1 MYKVEMSSPPVWIPD
16 HATTRCRGC
25 GAAFSMLLRRHHCR
39 LCGHIFCA
47 TCACH
52 WIPGSRSERTVST
65 PESTSYLMSWFRRR
79 QEPPSVAGDTTTLLR
94 SGAEDRGETTAVV
107 KRCCG
112 SCFEQRRSYQMNERV
127 IRSVLLVGNQFP
139 DDDLGIRT
147 WRVLA
152 CVCRRWRRAVDTLL
166 DNFRALQ
173 QTRPYSRLGDTQ
185 LHMLRSS
192 LPRLLGHTTWILLA
206 HAQGVAISPA
216 LRLRTRRVTCASLG
230 CTSCGS
236 DIGILQDALLLMMGD
251 GTATQRLL
259 RCGDLAPLACM
270 TNSLA
275 AHLAN
280 GVPREA
286 GDAFLLSLAASHTT
300 GAAEAAHRLF
310 FALRARDQERAAQL
324 LGRVGPDR
332 RDAWSQTITL
342 IFVLERVARQQRVDH
357 VAREAWAGA
366 RTPWDP
372 RVRIINILTD
382 AITTKSSSSRP
393 TVIPCECHDERT
405 GTTCVRCLLFKQE
418 SVLPDAMVQECVRVY
433 RALTV
438 TTDPVVYDVYPVTPD
453 TGIIVMVMGCRSLY
467 SLWSD
472 SVSIQNYILERAP
485 SRSVGDIR
493 CRFSESCAFNCVLSM
508 LVGAGDRH
516 LDNLLIHEGR
526 LFGVDY
532 AYLFNREPVGKK
544 FLSNELRITRSMIDA
559 MGGDGSYY
567 FQHFR
572 ISSTD
577 MYRNFRRW
585 HVVFYYV
592 MRALARDDFVSDEEI
607 RSKID
612 TSWLPGSAC
621 DAQADFVI
629 EDKIGRESRGEGN
642 FLHTINDYFHHMFRR

>member
-1 MYKVEMSSPPVWIPD
+1 MSSPPVWIPD
-16 HATTRCRGC
+16 HAATRCQGC
-25 GAAFSMLLRRHHCR
+25 GAGFTMMLRRHHCR

-47 TCACH
+47 SCASH
-52 WIPGSRSERTVST
+52 WIPGSPAERTVST
-65 PESTSYLMSWFRRR
+65 PETTSYLMSWFRRR
-79 QEPPSVAGDTTTLLR
+79 HADDHDDAGD
-94 SGAEDRGETTAVV
+94 ETKMT
-107 KRCCG
+107 KRCCT
-112 SCFEQRRSYQMNERV
+112 SCFEQRRSFQMNELL
-127 IRSVLLVGNQFP
+127 IRSLLLVGNQFP
-139 DDDLGIRT
+139 DDDLGIRV
-147 WRVLA
+147 WRTLA
-152 CVCRRWRRAVDTLL
+152 CVCRRWRRAMDTLVG
-166 DNFRALQ
+166 NFQALQ
-173 QTRPYSRLGDTQ
+173 QTRPYSRLGETQ

-192 LPRLLGHTTWILLA
+192 LPHLIGHTTWILLA
-206 HAQGVAISPA
+206 HAQGVAIPPA
-216 LRLRTRRVTCASLG
+216 LRLLEASAEGKTERRRPRIRCASLG

-259 RCGDLAPLACM
+259 RSKDLSPLACM

-286 GDAFLLSLAASHTT
+286 GDAFLLSLAASPTA

-310 FALRARDQERAAQL
+310 FALRARDPDRAAQL
-324 LGRVGPDR
+324 IGRVGPDR
-332 RDAWSQTITL
+332 RDAWGQTIAL
-342 IFVLERVARQQRVDH
+342 IFVLERVAKQRRVDH

-572 ISSTD
+572 SASTD

-592 MRALARDDFVSDEEI
+592 MRALSRDNFVSDEEI

-612 TSWLPGSAC
+612 TSWLPGSTC

-629 EDKIGRESRGEGN
+629 EDKIGRESRGDGN